1 MEEYRCRMNAK
12 VDVEHRSSDDD
23 EMNRTGS
30 APEILSD
37 QEDQWDSGSEDSST
51 IASDYD
57 SEDFNSGE
65 EFDEDH
71 TAVAL
76 ADKGG
81 EPKSERSTPPNQDL
95 CTSEKLSTWKVRLSR
110 PHNILIPIIECAV
123 CKTTIKGRWYFRRRQ
138 VASHEKLRIS
148 CVMEGCTS
156 QIQENV
162 VCRHLQ
168 NVHNTTRKALS
179 AKQENKLKARI
190 AEYAQATA
198 KYELKYFHPSSL
210 DSVAKSPRCLKCG
223 QRAIFLTSRRDHV
236 AKHINLKLPCA
247 FEGCS
252 HSSGFS
258 TMFAHLRSQHNVFIS
273 TLRKTESDR
282 YKKEKMG
289 FEAIV
294 DARMNE
300 FFL

>member
-95 CTSEKLSTWKVRLSR
+95 CTSEKLSTWK
-110 PHNILIPIIECAV
+110 
-123 CKTTIKGRWYFRRRQ
+123 
-138 VASHEKLRIS
+138 
-148 CVMEGCTS
+148 
-156 QIQENV
+156 
-162 VCRHLQ
+162 

-210 DSVAKSPRCLKCG
+210 DSVAKSPQEITWL
-223 QRAIFLTSRRDHV
+223 
-236 AKHINLKLPCA
+236 N
-247 FEGCS
+247 
-252 HSSGFS
+252 
-258 TMFAHLRSQHNVFIS
+258 IS
-273 TLRKTESDR
+273 TSNFLVPSK
-282 YKKEKMG
+282 
-289 FEAIV
+289 
-294 DARMNE
+294 DAPIRLD
-300 FFL
+300 FQQCLLI